1 MAARDLTATAYL
13 AGWRIVKFL
22 PQPVARCVFNVAADL
37 ACCWGRGGGQSVEQL
52 RRNLGRV
59 VGVDTVTDS
68 LVRAAMRSYARYW
81 MEAFRLPSLASSTTL
96 LAELDS
102 SVQGVSGL
110 DRSIE
115 SGRGVILTL
124 PHSGNWDMAGVWLV
138 HHAGTFTTVAE
149 RLKPEV
155 LYEAFVEYRES
166 LGFEV
171 LALTGGQPPFSRL
184 MEVLNQGGVVCLMGE
199 RDLKRSG
206 VDVSFFGELTKMPA
220 GPAELARRTGAALH
234 VAHCFF
240 DGDGWGFSISK
251 EITVGEVQETVQRI
265 ADEFA
270 VHIARHPVDWHMLQ
284 PQWLADLT

>member
-37 ACCWGRGGGQSVEQL
+37 ACCWGRGGGQSVQQL

-234 VAHCFF
+234 VAHCLFYC
-240 DGDGWGFSISK
+240 DGWGFSISE

>member
-184 MEVLNQGGVVCLMGE
+184 MEVLSQGGVVCLMGE

-234 VAHCFF
+234 VAQCFF
-240 DGDGWGFSISK
+240 DGDGWGFSISE

>member
-1 MAARDLTATAYL
+1 MAARDVTAAAYL
-13 AGWRIVKFL
+13 AGWRIVRFL

-37 ACCWGRGGGQSVEQL
+37 ACRWGRGGGQSVEQL

-96 LAELDS
+96 FAELDS

-240 DGDGWGFSISK
+240 DGDGWGFSISE

>member
-240 DGDGWGFSISK
+240 DGDGWGFSISV

>member
-240 DGDGWGFSISK
+240 DGDRWGFSISE

-270 VHIARHPVDWHMLQ
+270 VHIAQHPVDWHMLQ

>member
-240 DGDGWGFSISK
+240 DGDGWGFSISA
-251 EITVGEVQETVQRI
+251 ELTVGEVQETVQRI

-270 VHIARHPVDWHMLQ
+270 VHIAQHPVDWHMLQ